1 MNKPKNIDEYI
12 ALFPENTQIVLEQLR
27 SVIREAAPQA
37 EEAISYAMPSFKL
50 NGNMIW
56 FGAFSKHIGFYPKVT
71 GTDALSKELS
81 NYKGTKGSVHFP
93 LNRPLPEELI
103 SEMVRVR
110 FSENNQ

>member
-1 MNKPKNIDEYI
+1 MTKPTNIDEYI
-12 ALFPENTQIVLEQLR
+12 ASFPDNIKKVLEQLR
-27 SVIREAAPQA
+27 STIRQAAPKA
-37 EEAISYAMPSFKL
+37 EEAISYGMPSFKL

-93 LNRPLPEELI
+93 LDKPMPLKLI
-103 SEMVRVR
+103 SDMVKFRLIG
-110 FSENNQ
+110 

>member
-1 MNKPKNIDEYI
+1 MNKPKNIEEYI
-12 ALFPENTQIVLEQLR
+12 ASFPENTQIALEQLR
-27 SVIREAAPQA
+27 SIIRQEAPNA
-37 EEAISYAMPSFKL
+37 EEAISYGMPSFKL

-71 GTDALSKELS
+71 ETDALSKELS

-93 LNRPLPEELI
+93 LNSPLPVELI

-110 FSENNQ
+110 FSLNI

>member
-1 MNKPKNIDEYI
+1 MNKPTNIDEYI
-12 ALFPENTQIVLEQLR
+12 ASFPESIQIVLEQLR

-93 LNRPLPEELI
+93 LGKPMPLKLI
-103 SEMVRVR
+103 SDMVKFRLIG
-110 FSENNQ
+110 